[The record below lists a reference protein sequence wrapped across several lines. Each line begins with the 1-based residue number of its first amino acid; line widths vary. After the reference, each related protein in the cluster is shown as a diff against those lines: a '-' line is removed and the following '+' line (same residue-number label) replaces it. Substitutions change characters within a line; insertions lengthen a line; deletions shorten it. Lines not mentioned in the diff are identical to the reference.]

1 MGKIIREEESFKKI
15 RNEFELIVLLY
26 GNILDYDDI
35 QTRFEISKKTF
46 RRDIAVIKTVVLM
59 FFNEDARVIKIK
71 NKLAYILF
79 VPIKPAMLF

>member
-15 RNEFELIVLLY
+15 RNEFELIILLY

-35 QTRFEISKKTF
+35 QTRFEISEKTF
-46 RRDIAVIKTVVLM
+46 RRDIAVIKTVVSM
-59 FFNEDARVIKIK
+59 YFDEDARVVKIK

-79 VPIKPAMLF
+79 VPFKPVMLF